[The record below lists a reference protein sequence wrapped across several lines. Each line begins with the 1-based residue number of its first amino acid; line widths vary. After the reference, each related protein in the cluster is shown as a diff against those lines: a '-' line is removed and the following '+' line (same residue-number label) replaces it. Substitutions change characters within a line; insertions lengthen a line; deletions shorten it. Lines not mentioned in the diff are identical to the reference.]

1 MENDAIYIN
10 RGKNGFEKY
19 AGTLE
24 TLAMVGWPSVFP
36 ERFKTNQ
43 PVSVR
48 SAIRFLRTNEEKQLS
63 LVTMDEPDDKAWE
76 ALERYIASAQSP

>member
-1 MENDAIYIN
+1 MDRAIYIN

-24 TLAMVGWPSVFP
+24 TLGMVGWPTVFP

-43 PVSVR
+43 PVSVHP
-48 SAIRFLRTNEEKQLS
+48 AIRFLRTNEEKHLS
-63 LVTMDEPDDKAWE
+63 LVTMDEPDDNAWD
-76 ALERYIASAQSP
+76 ALERHIASEQTP